1 MKTNGK
7 DGSNSALNTTKN
19 HFVAKETEPTF
30 VNNINNNNNNNANTP
45 NTTSGKPTLQFN
57 PLVNDNITTE
67 VSSANPNLVLQQEEE
82 GSGVNTVITKVIDK
96 NGKDVPFDGY
106 IYSSDITF
114 KFLGLKDGVET
125 DEVDGFECRLDEG
138 DFEEC
143 QSGGGIHTVFQ
154 ESPID
159 LKCDPIFM

>member
-1 MKTNGK
+1 MEKT
-7 DGSNSALNTTKN
+7 
-19 HFVAKETEPTF
+19 
-30 VNNINNNNNNNANTP
+30 
-45 NTTSGKPTLQFN
+45 
-57 PLVNDNITTE
+57 
-67 VSSANPNLVLQQEEE
+67 
-82 GSGVNTVITKVIDK
+82 
-96 NGKDVPFDGY
+96 VPFDSY

-125 DEVDGFECRLDEG
+125 DEVDGFECRLDEV

-143 QSGGGIHTVFQ
+143 GNEAELRTVFQ